1 MAHSVAAISA
11 ALVHG
16 SAQGPSIAQA
26 SAVRAL
32 QQELKKL
39 KEEPVEGFIVQ
50 IPDEANMFE
59 WEVAIFGSPGS
70 LYEGGYFKVSC
81 HFCCSLLV
89 FIQAIWL
96 FIGCYQKYNNTFSV
110 LDKWNLGLHPRL
122 ARGGIKVLDF

>member
-1 MAHSVAAISA
+1 MAQGVSAVSQIASTVA
-11 ALVHG
+11 HG
-16 SAQGPSIAQA
+16 SAHGSSIVQA

-39 KEEPVEGFIVQ
+39 KEEPVEGFLVR

-81 HFCCSLLV
+81 RFC
-89 FIQAIWL
+89 F
-96 FIGCYQKYNNTFSV
+96 FF
-110 LDKWNLGLHPRL
+110 
-122 ARGGIKVLDF
+122 